1 MDDNIWVRD
10 GLEPMNKSKLADVLD
25 GRVEPEVYEEE
36 MSRTNGAENGV
47 GEKPSQASVE
57 ANQRLREVML
67 LRAVAEKYGKV
78 LSSAGT
84 NADSMIKEFLG
95 PEPDASSGNVK
106 GPVDVDMIEENEVSN
121 ANNKNSSSNSLAN
134 SFFSSNKKVKEAN
147 VDLIERSKH
156 VPLRLT
162 FEQRKVLRLCEAAL
176 DVSEY
181 TDKVDV
187 LSWKSKTG
195 RIHEQIRDIC
205 AVLSG
210 LAIAADYE
218 VGQKMIK
225 DRSFEDN
232 AEYFAT
238 VFEIGRRHKILNPER
253 MRTDYG
259 KLIHLLMDSQSPEVQ
274 RLLEFRLVK
283 RISTVHDFL
292 ERRNCLRLLEHQDAV
307 IATTAIIDNKLTGKS
322 KADIQREIKAKDKA
336 VKRLVQQFSNQGYG
350 RSESD
355 GLSDDEIEWCLYS
368 MGDNSSFLV
377 FNRDPVD
384 KMILLLKRYFGSD
397 SSRKQQEKELGLDS
411 DDDSEREE
419 SSKTTSKTFPRRSLA
434 IQSGHKGARLTHDHN
449 RQYQFALQTMTLWRE
464 VQNDMFKLW
473 CLAEDDLLD
482 PDNYYSL
489 RDTGQGLN
497 RIQSAPRI
505 GRAMSEI
512 LRRAQRSL
520 GSWIGS
526 SVVHLGD
533 HNVPNALTFIDK
545 YTQVPRILNP
555 IVNVIEAIPQLV
567 SENKG
572 GLGDLIKKNY
582 GSAEECQITILQ
594 DFFKHAFDGS
604 GADNFYDAGS
614 CIDGRLTSAWNW
626 CNKLDKKDYYPIF
639 KLAGFTGFDGNFK
652 G

>member
-25 GRVEPEVYEEE
+25 GRIEPEVYEEE
-36 MSRTNGAENGV
+36 MSRTNGAENGI
-47 GEKPSQASVE
+47 GEKSSQASLE
-57 ANQRLREVML
+57 AMQRQREIML

-84 NADSMIKEFLG
+84 DADSMINEFLG
-95 PEPDASSGNVK
+95 PSPDLNSSNVK
-106 GPVDVDMIEENEVSN
+106 GPVDVDMIEESEVSN
-121 ANNKNSSSNSLAN
+121 ASNKSSSSNSLAN
-134 SFFSSNKKVKEAN
+134 SFFSSKKVKEAN

-162 FEQRKVLRLCEAAL
+162 IEQRKVLRLCEAAL

-283 RISTVHDFL
+283 RVSTVHDFL
-292 ERRNCLRLLEHQDAV
+292 QRRNCLRLLEDQDAV

-336 VKRLVQQFSNQGYG
+336 VKRLVQKFSNQGYG
-350 RSESD
+350 RSEAE
-355 GLSDDEIEWCLYS
+355 GLGDEEIEWCLYS

-384 KMILLLKRYFGSD
+384 KMIFLLKKFFGSD
-397 SSRKQQEKELGLDS
+397 SSRKQQEKELGLNS
-411 DDDSEREE
+411 DDDSEPEE
-419 SSKTTSKTFPRRSLA
+419 SSRSSNKAFPRRSLA

-449 RQYQFALQTMTLWRE
+449 RQYQFALQTLTLWRE
-464 VQNDMFKLW
+464 IQNDMFKLW

-505 GRAMSEI
+505 GKAMSEI

-582 GSAEECQITILQ
+582 GSAEECQISILQ
-594 DFFKHAFDGS
+594 VIIFH
-604 GADNFYDAGS
+604 
-614 CIDGRLTSAWNW
+614 LT
-626 CNKLDKKDYYPIF
+626 F
-639 KLAGFTGFDGNFK
+639 V
-652 G
+652 

>member
-1 MDDNIWVRD
+1 MSDETKAMEIDHHND
-10 GLEPMNKSKLADVLD
+10 KSKLANILD
-25 GRVEPEVYEEE
+25 GNVEPEITDEEIARVSAIQNVE
-36 MSRTNGAENGV
+36 EITSASSTESTNR
-47 GEKPSQASVE
+47 
-57 ANQRLREVML
+57 RLREVML
-67 LRAVAEKYGKV
+67 LTAVAEEYGSK
-78 LSSAGT
+78 LSID
-84 NADSMIKEFLG
+84 ADFLVNKFLG
-95 PEPDASSGNVK
+95 PPPKKVTADDK
-106 GPVDVDMIEENEVSN
+106 GPVDIEHIANDSNNSKTEDDNQITSENSESSTPDT
-121 ANNKNSSSNSLAN
+121 KPPNSSSNL
-134 SFFSSNKKVKEAN
+134 V
-147 VDLIERSKH
+147 ERSKYI
-156 VPLRLT
+156 PLRLSPRH
-162 FEQRKVLRLCEAAL
+162 RKYLRLCEAAL

-181 TDKVDV
+181 TDKVDI
-187 LSWKSKTG
+187 LTWKTKTG
-195 RIHEQIRDIC
+195 RIHEQIKDIC
-205 AVLSG
+205 NILSG
-210 LAIAADYE
+210 LAIACNFDVGKKIMESRSYADYSE
-218 VGQKMIK
+218 
-225 DRSFEDN
+225 F
-232 AEYFAT
+232 FAM
-238 VFEIGRRHKILNPER
+238 VFEIARRHKIMNPER

-259 KLIHLLMDSQSPEVQ
+259 KLIHLLMDSQSSEIQ
-274 RLLEFRLVK
+274 RILEFRLVK
-283 RISTVHDFL
+283 PIMTVYDFL
-292 ERRNCLRLLEHQDAV
+292 KSRDALALLEHPDAV
-307 IATTAIIDNKLTGKS
+307 TATMAIIEDKLAGKT
-322 KADIQREIKAKDKA
+322 KYTIQQEIKAKNSA
-336 VKRLVQQFSNQGYG
+336 VKRLIHRFSTSN
-350 RSESD
+350 SWFSSSSSTN
-355 GLSDDEIEWCLYS
+355 LSKEEIEWVLYS

-377 FNRDPVD
+377 FNRDPVE
-384 KMILLLKRYFGSD
+384 KMIILLKKYFSYC
-397 SSRKQQEKELGLDS
+397 ETS